1 MTDAASGVQ
10 PVQVETWGAA
20 RYGDPCVECGYQW
33 SGPRATAVD
42 LVSQIADR
50 YTDLLAGTD
59 GRARHPDLAWD
70 AGGYVCH
77 VTDNL
82 RIWAERLAGAACGG
96 VAAVPGYDADLLGRA
111 RNYTLVPV
119 EGALWSLGRSVQS
132 WIDAVRLAESADVVL
147 RHARRGEQHIDDVV
161 SNNAHDA
168 FHHGW
173 DIQRS
178 LGNDPAG

>member
-1 MTDAASGVQ
+1 V
-10 PVQVETWGAA
+10 A
-20 RYGDPCVECGYQW
+20 R
-33 SGPRATAVD
+33 
-42 LVSQIADR
+42 IAER
-50 YTDLLAGTD
+50 YADLLAGTD
-59 GRARHPDLAWD
+59 GRARHPDLQWD

-96 VAAVPGYDADLLGRA
+96 GTAVPGYDADLLGRA
-111 RNYTLVPV
+111 RGYNLVPV
-119 EGALWSLGRSVQS
+119 EGALWSLRRAGQNWV
-132 WIDAVRLAESADVVL
+132 DALALAEPSDVVL
-147 RHARRGEQHIDDVV
+147 RHAGRGEQRVADVI

-178 LGNDPAG
+178 LGSDCAI